1 MRARIAVLPLCV
13 AARLVGWL
21 LAAAPLL
28 ALAPPLRAAPDAARS
43 APAAVQ
49 VGSKRFTE
57 SYLLG
62 AIVRETLAA
71 AGVPAVHRPGLGNT
85 AVLERS
91 LASGA
96 IDVYPEYSGTI
107 VRELLRR
114 DGRPAPAAVAA
125 ALAVRGF
132 KSGVPL
138 GFRNGYALAMRE
150 EVAARLGIASLS
162 DLSRPAA
169 HDLRLGLTHEFL
181 GRSDGWPGLRRA
193 YGLRLATPQGLD
205 HGLAYRALVDGQVD
219 VIDVYTTDARLARG
233 GIRVLRDDRAFF
245 PSYDAVLLMR
255 AELDAEPLQRLAG
268 RIDERRMIAM
278 NAAVELDGRR
288 YEDVAREFVA
298 QLGGTPAAQPHAG
311 SSRAS
316 SPREGRAE
324 AAGSGPGA
332 GVVSLGRPAGRTS
345 ADEVAATPAPMPA
358 RPGFL
363 QRLLAEDLGRLTRQ
377 HLVLVFGSLLGA
389 IALGVPLG
397 VLAWRWPRL
406 AQPVLAA
413 VGVIQTV
420 PSLAL
425 LAFLIALV
433 GGIGI
438 VPALIAL
445 FLYALLPIVRNTHAG
460 LGEVGAGLAHAA
472 LALGMT
478 RGQCL
483 RLVLLPLAAPT
494 VLAGVQTAATIN
506 VGTATLA
513 AFIGAGGYGERIVA
527 GLALNDSAT
536 LLAGAVPAALLAL
549 AVQGGF
555 EALLRAFRRR

>member
-1 MRARIAVLPLCV
+1 MRAQIAVLLLRG
-13 AARLVGWL
+13 AARLAGRL
-21 LAAAPLL
+21 LVSAPLL
-28 ALAPPLRAAPDAARS
+28 VLAPAVCAAPDAAPT
-43 APAAVQ
+43 APQAVQ

-91 LASGA
+91 LANGA
-96 IDVYPEYSGTI
+96 IDVYPEYTGTI

-125 ALAVRGF
+125 ALAARGL

-150 EVAARLGIASLS
+150 EAAARLGIASLS

-169 HDLRLGLTHEFL
+169 RGLRFGLTHEFL
-181 GRSDGWPGLRRA
+181 GRADGWPGLRRA

-205 HGLAYRALVDGQVD
+205 HGLAYQALADGQVD

-233 GIRVLRDDRAFF
+233 GMRVLRDDRAFF

-255 AELDAEPLQRLAG
+255 AGLDAAPLQRLAG
-268 RIDERRMIAM
+268 RIDEGRMIAM

-288 YEDVAREFVA
+288 YEEVAREFVA
-298 QLGGTPAAQPHAG
+298 GLGHPPAADPGAGASRAAAPHA
-311 SSRAS
+311 AA
-316 SPREGRAE
+316 PEEGRAE
-324 AAGSGPGA
+324 AAAGSAP
-332 GVVSLGRPAGRTS
+332 PARAFDAAATS
-345 ADEVAATPAPMPA
+345 APA

-377 HLVLVFGSLLGA
+377 HLLLVFGSLAGA
-389 IALGVPLG
+389 IVLGVPLG

-433 GGIGI
+433 GGIGV

-460 LGEVGAGLAHAA
+460 LGEVGTGLAHAA

-549 AVQGGF
+549 AVQGAF
-555 EALLRAFRRR
+555 EALLRWGRRR